1 MQNLQGEIKENEAK
15 IEANTGGYKNESE
28 AVKGRI
34 SRDIEKIKTIYTI
47 KQRNMLNPIQNT
59 KKPGWFSEPKNL
71 ATTIIGL
78 SLFAGLAYGFLTY
91 VLPWLIT
98 VTWNLVN
105 LVIGGVILGFLL
117 MIVTNKKFWR
127 ALKYFS
133 EFIAN
138 YTIGIAIELNPFNI
152 LQAKIEQGYKDR
164 ETLYQQAAKLKGKQ
178 SELVDKLTDKEK
190 ELQLNIQKV
199 KILQAEQGKNSRQ
212 VDLYANNVLRCRE
225 YIDNVTPIVGDL
237 NKLVKFADAAYE
249 ESGIMLEDA
258 KLDLE
263 AKKDLYYSVTTGL
276 SAVTSAMKAFKGDDE
291 LNQDAEKA
299 LAILKVQIGEK
310 IGHIKS
316 AIDVTSRFMDD
327 KVLEDKAKSAQA
339 IELINQFNM
348 DSDFNYTQNALDKN
362 ANSGRL
368 KGINTPDRYRGL
380 CGLIVR
386 QVDRES

>member
-1 MQNLQGEIKENEAK
+1 MINN
-15 IEANTGGYKNESE
+15 
-28 AVKGRI
+28 
-34 SRDIEKIKTIYTI
+34 
-47 KQRNMLNPIQNT
+47 IQQT
-59 KKPGWFSEPKNL
+59 KKPGWFAEPKNV
-71 ATTIIGL
+71 ATTIVGV
-78 SLFAGLAYGFLTY
+78 SLFAGLAYVFLTF
-91 VLPWLIT
+91 VLPWLVA
-98 VTWNLVN
+98 VTWNMVN
-105 LVIGGVILGFLL
+105 LIIGGVVLGFFL

-127 ALKYFS
+127 ALRYLS

-138 YTIGIAIELNPFNI
+138 CTVGLAIELNPFNI
-152 LQAKIEQGYKDR
+152 LQLKIEQGYKDR
-164 ETLYQQAAKLKGKQ
+164 NTLFQQSGRLKGKQ
-178 SELVDKLTDKEK
+178 SELMDKLDAKEK

-199 KILQAEQGKNSRQ
+199 KILQQEKDKSRQ

-237 NKLVKFADAAYE
+237 NKLIKFSDTAYD

-299 LAILKVQIGEK
+299 LAILKQQIGEK

-339 IELINQFNM
+339 IELIGQFNL
-348 DSDFNYTQNALDKN
+348 DTDFNYSKNALNKNEGKLKDVNITDK
-362 ANSGRL
+362 
-368 KGINTPDRYRGL
+368 YRGL
-380 CGLIVR
+380 L
-386 QVDRES
+386 D

>member
-1 MQNLQGEIKENEAK
+1 MI
-15 IEANTGGYKNESE
+15 
-28 AVKGRI
+28 
-34 SRDIEKIKTIYTI
+34 
-47 KQRNMLNPIQNT
+47 NPIQKT
-59 KKPGWFSEPKNL
+59 KTPGWFSEPKNL

-91 VLPWLIT
+91 VLPWLVT

-127 ALKYFS
+127 ALKYLS
-133 EFIAN
+133 AFIAN

-164 ETLYQQAAKLKGKQ
+164 NTLYQQAAKLKGKQ

-199 KILQAEQGKNSRQ
+199 KIVQAEQGKGSRQ

-237 NKLVKFADAAYE
+237 NKLIKFADAAYE

-362 ANSGRL
+362 TDTGKL
-368 KGINTPDRYRGL
+368 KGISAPDRYRGL
-380 CGLIVR
+380 L
-386 QVDRES
+386 D

>member
-1 MQNLQGEIKENEAK
+1 MI
-15 IEANTGGYKNESE
+15 
-28 AVKGRI
+28 
-34 SRDIEKIKTIYTI
+34 
-47 KQRNMLNPIQNT
+47 NPIQKT
-59 KKPGWFSEPKNL
+59 KTPGWFSEPKNI
-71 ATTIIGL
+71 ATTVIGV

-91 VLPWLIT
+91 VLPWLVT

-105 LVIGGVILGFLL
+105 LVVGGVILGVLL

-127 ALKYFS
+127 AIRYLS
-133 EFIAN
+133 EFIGN
-138 YTIGIAIELNPFNI
+138 YTIGLAIELNPFSI

-164 ETLYQQAAKLKGKQ
+164 NTLYQQAAKLKGKQ
-178 SELVDKLTDKEK
+178 SELVDKLSDKEK
-190 ELQLNIQKV
+190 ELQLNVQKV
-199 KILQAEQGKNSRQ
+199 KILQAEQGKGSRQ

-237 NKLVKFADAAYE
+237 NKLIKFTDAAYE

-339 IELINQFNM
+339 IELINQFN
-348 DSDFNYTQNALDKN
+348 SNDFNYTQSALDKN
-362 ANSGRL
+362 SDSGKL
-368 KGINTPDRYRGL
+368 KGISTPDRYRGL
-380 CGLIVR
+380 L
-386 QVDRES
+386 D

>member
-1 MQNLQGEIKENEAK
+1 MNPLQ
-15 IEANTGGYKNESE
+15 
-28 AVKGRI
+28 
-34 SRDIEKIKTIYTI
+34 
-47 KQRNMLNPIQNT
+47 QT
-59 KKPGWFSEPKNL
+59 KKPGWFSEPKNI
-71 ATTIIGL
+71 ATTVVGLALIG
-78 SLFAGLAYGFLTY
+78 GLAYGFLTY
-91 VLPWLIT
+91 VLPWLVT

-105 LVIGGVILGFLL
+105 LIIGGVVAAFLL
-117 MIVTNKKFWR
+117 MLLTNKKFWR
-127 ALKYFS
+127 ALRYFS

-138 YTIGIAIELNPFNI
+138 YSIGLAIELNPFNI
-152 LQAKIEQGYKDR
+152 LEMKIDQGYKDR
-164 ETLYQQAAKLKGKQ
+164 KVLHEQGARLKGKK
-178 SELVDKLTDKEK
+178 SELTDKLADKEK

-199 KILQAEQGKNSRQ
+199 KILQSEGQNKRQ
-212 VDLYANNVLRCRE
+212 IDLYANNVLRCRE

-237 NKLVKFADAAYE
+237 DKLIRFSDAAYE

-291 LNQDAEKA
+291 LNRDAEKA

-348 DSDFNYTQNALDKN
+348 TNDFNYTQSALDKN
-362 ANSGRL
+362 QDSGKL
-368 KGINTPDRYRGL
+368 KGVNTPDRYRGL
-380 CGLIVR
+380 L
-386 QVDRES
+386 D